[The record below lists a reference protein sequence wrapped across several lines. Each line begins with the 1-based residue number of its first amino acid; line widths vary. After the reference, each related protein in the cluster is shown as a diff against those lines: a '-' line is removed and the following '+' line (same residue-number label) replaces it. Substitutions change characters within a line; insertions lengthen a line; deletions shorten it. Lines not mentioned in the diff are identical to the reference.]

1 MKLIV
6 GLGNPGLKHE
16 KTRHNLGFM
25 VLDAFFKNYA
35 SPKESFKT
43 EKKFQAEIAEII
55 WQPKKGKE
63 EKIILV
69 KPQTYMNA
77 SGISISHI
85 VNFYKIS
92 ANDIWVVHDEIDLP
106 LGAMKIRLGGSSAG
120 HKGVES
126 ILENLKTDKFW
137 RFRIGIG
144 AQKSSRFNRDKNP
157 AKGEA
162 RYGRKSSKL
171 RKIDHFVLGGFGESE
186 RGKVREIIKKGTKAV
201 EDALEEGLEKAMNRF
216 NTK

>member
-6 GLGNPGLKHE
+6 GLGNPDSKHE

-25 VLDAFFKNYA
+25 IIDSLFKNYS
-35 SPKESFKT
+35 SPKDNFREEEKFKS
-43 EKKFQAEIAEII
+43 QIAELK
-55 WQPKKGKE
+55 WQPKKGIGE
-63 EKIILV
+63 RVILV
-69 KPQTYMNA
+69 KPQTYMNN
-77 SGISISHI
+77 SGLAVKSIAA
-85 VNFYKIS
+85 FYKIS
-92 ANDIWVVHDEIDLP
+92 AEDVWIIHDEVDLP

-144 AQKSSRFNRDKNP
+144 AQR
-157 AKGEA
+157 E
-162 RYGRKSSKL
+162 KL
-171 RKIDHFVLGGFGESE
+171 PGKRLKPIDDFVLGGFGESE
-186 RGKVREIIKKGTKAV
+186 KGKAREIIKKGTKAI